1 MTAPTASKPE
11 RGPAQ
16 HQGTTCPLCRHR
28 ATREEILVTRPGQGT
43 VLRTLVRCWRRG
55 RTFGGKPPCP
65 VTVESEV
72 PVLETGRP
80 AWTYD
85 SPDHCQ
91 DCGQPI
97 EPGHGRKYCQTCKR
111 ERHRAATRDSMTR
124 LRAAQAEAPPAQEDS
139 MKKTADPPEATAPT
153 APRVR
158 VLDLAQRALESPG
171 TGSLVRAIL
180 DLTPERQ
187 DLLRRL
193 LEDEEVAA

>member
-1 MTAPTASKPE
+1 MAPTASKPE
-11 RGPAQ
+11 GGQAQ

-72 PVLETGRP
+72 PVLESSRP
-80 AWTYD
+80 AWTHN
-85 SPDHCQ
+85 S
-91 DCGQPI
+91 
-97 EPGHGRKYCQTCKR
+97 T
-111 ERHRAATRDSMTR
+111 AR
-124 LRAAQAEAPPAQEDS
+124 LRAAQTEVPTSQEDS
-139 MKKTADPPEATAPT
+139 MKKTADTPEATPPVAR
-153 APRVR
+153 RVR
-158 VLDLAQRALESPG
+158 VIDLAQRALESPG

-180 DLTPERQ
+180 DLSPERQ

-193 LEDEEVAA
+193 LDDEEVAA